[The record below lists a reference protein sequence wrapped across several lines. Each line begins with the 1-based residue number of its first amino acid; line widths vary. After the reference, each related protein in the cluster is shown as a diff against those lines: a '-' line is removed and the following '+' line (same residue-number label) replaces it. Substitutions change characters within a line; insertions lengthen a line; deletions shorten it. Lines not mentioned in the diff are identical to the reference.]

1 MKVVRLEG
9 SKSDDPIDN
18 IHWLFAGS
26 LKPNLYNPNVVFT
39 PELRLLELSILENGW
54 LQPIIINVNRI
65 IIDGFHR
72 HKLSTDSA
80 AIRDRYAEDV
90 PCVIFDINDAQAM
103 MLTVRINRAKGSH
116 VAVRLSDVIQEL
128 HNDLGCTVEEIMK
141 GCGMGKNE
149 VELLL
154 AGTLLKARNLESY
167 KYSKAW
173 VPIETRHAEKAAAEE
188 FEREA

>member
-1 MKVVRLEG
+1 MKVVRVEG
-9 SKSDDPIDN
+9 SKSADPIDN

-26 LKPNLYNPNVVFT
+26 LKPNLYNPNVVFS

-54 LQPIIINVNRI
+54 LQPIIVNVNRI
-65 IIDGFHR
+65 VIDGFHR
-72 HKLSTDSA
+72 LKLSTDSA

-90 PCVIFDINDAQAM
+90 PCVIFDISDPEAM
-103 MLTVRINRAKGSH
+103 MLTVRINRAKGTH
-116 VAVRLSDVIQEL
+116 VAVRLSDVVQEL
-128 HNDLGCTVEEIMK
+128 HNELGCTVEEIMR

-167 KYSKAW
+167 RYSKAW
-173 VPIETRHAEKAAAEE
+173 IPIETRHAQKEE
-188 FEREA
+188 EVFEREA